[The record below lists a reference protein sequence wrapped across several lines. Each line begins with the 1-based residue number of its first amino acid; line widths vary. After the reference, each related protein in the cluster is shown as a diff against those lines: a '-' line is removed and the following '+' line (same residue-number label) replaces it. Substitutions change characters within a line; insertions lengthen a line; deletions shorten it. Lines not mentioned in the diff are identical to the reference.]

1 MIMGKMI
8 RGLSESTATTL
19 DSDSPVE
26 SVVTDFD
33 LELAAVKVLEANRVL
48 REHLLN
54 YDCVIQESL
63 EMHRTGMR
71 IREVIRTLPP
81 ADAAIGSEV
90 EVVGVFE
97 ARLALRR
104 VLVVALLADGMPMAE
119 VVSTLRIPIANVSD
133 IASEAGVTREEATE
147 LTVER

>member
-1 MIMGKMI
+1 MEHMIESLNGKSAI
-8 RGLSESTATTL
+8 SLGSNPSVK
-19 DSDSPVE
+19 VE
-26 SVVTDFD
+26 VTDFD

-48 REHLLN
+48 REHLVN

-71 IREVIRTLPP
+71 IRDVVRTLPP

-97 ARLALRR
+97 ARLALRKI
-104 VLVVALLADGMPMAE
+104 LVIALLADGMPMAE
-119 VVSTLRIPIANVSD
+119 VASTLKVPIANIGD
-133 IASEAGVTREEATE
+133 IASDEGVRREDFMDLVA
-147 LTVER
+147 LRV

>member
-1 MIMGKMI
+1 MEHMIESLNGKSAI
-8 RGLSESTATTL
+8 SLGSNPSVK
-19 DSDSPVE
+19 VE
-26 SVVTDFD
+26 VTDFD

-48 REHLLN
+48 REHLVN

-71 IREVIRTLPP
+71 IRDVVRTLPP

-97 ARLALRR
+97 ARLALRKM
-104 VLVVALLADGMPMAE
+104 LVIALLADGMPMAE
-119 VVSTLRIPIANVSD
+119 VASTLKVPIANIGD
-133 IASEAGVTREEATE
+133 IASDEGVRREDFMDLVA
-147 LTVER
+147 LRV